1 MKKPIVILGIGELGS
16 VFSRAFLKNNYPVYP
31 ITRQTNIDELA
42 NTISPEFILV
52 CTAEADLQNAL
63 QSIPK
68 QWKDRVV
75 MMQNELLPRDWQ
87 MHNFTN
93 PTVISVWFEKKK
105 GMDSKVLISSPAYG
119 KKAQILVDSLAL
131 IDIPAHI
138 LNSEKALLFELVLK
152 NLYILTT
159 NIAGLAIEKGATVD
173 DLYNQYLDLM
183 HDVSNDVLKLQ
194 STLTGKTF
202 SESDLE
208 QGMIKAF
215 QGDLKHKSM
224 GISSPTRLKRAL
236 ELAKTFN
243 LPMPTLENIAN
254 QTLLTLS
261 LTFNKNFIQYVFF
274 TSK

>member
-1 MKKPIVILGIGELGS
+1 MKKPIVVLGIGELGS

-42 NTISPEFILV
+42 HTINPEFILV

-68 QWKDRVV
+68 QWKDRVT

-87 MHNFTN
+87 THNFTN

-131 IDIPAHI
+131 IDIPAHM

-183 HDVSNDVLKLQ
+183 RDVSSDVLKLQ

-202 SESDLE
+202 NKETLE
-208 QGMIKAF
+208 KGMIKAF
-215 QGDLKHKSM
+215 EGDLNHTCM
-224 GISSPTRLKRAL
+224 GRSTLARLNRTL
-236 ELAKTFN
+236 ELAQEFQ
-243 LPMPTLENIAN
+243 LSMPTLEKIKE
-254 QTLLTLS
+254 L
-261 LTFNKNFIQYVFF
+261 KI
-274 TSK
+274 